1 MSLDRV
7 VLALSSAFVLL
18 AGMSCLVAPASFAQ
32 QAGLAAAPSA
42 LTEIRA
48 FYGGLQIGIG
58 CFLFWCIRQ
67 RTLTVAGLVLVG
79 LAVGG
84 AGIGRGFGM
93 LVDREPTAFHL
104 TNLAIEVATVGLVV
118 AAISRNRRPSHT

>member
-18 AGMSCLVAPASFAQ
+18 AGISCLVAPASFAQ

-67 RTLTVAGLVLVG
+67 RTLTFAGLLLVG

-84 AGIGRGFGM
+84 AGMGRGFGM
-93 LVDREPTAFHL
+93 LVDQVSTAFHL
-104 TNLAIEVATVGLVV
+104 TNLAIEAATVGLVV
-118 AAISRNRRPSHT
+118 AAISRSRRRGHT

>member
-18 AGMSCLVAPASFAQ
+18 AGISCLIAPASFAQ
-32 QAGLAAAPSA
+32 QAGLAAAPSV

-67 RTLTVAGLVLVG
+67 RTLTFAGLLLVG

-93 LVDREPTAFHL
+93 LVDQVPTAFHL
-104 TNLAIEVATVGLVV
+104 TNLAIEGATVGLVG
-118 AAISRNRRPSHT
+118 AAILRNRRRGHT

>member
-18 AGMSCLVAPASFAQ
+18 AGISCLVAPASFAQ
-32 QAGLAAAPSA
+32 QAGLAADPGA

-67 RTLTVAGLVLVG
+67 RTLTFVGLLLVG

-93 LVDREPTAFHL
+93 LVDQVPTAFHL
-104 TNLAIEVATVGLVV
+104 MNLAIEVVTVGLVG
-118 AAISRNRRPSHT
+118 AAILRNRRRAHT

>member
-7 VLALSSAFVLL
+7 VLALSGAFVLV
-18 AGMSCLVAPASFAQ
+18 AGVSCLVAPASFAQ
-32 QAGLAAAPSA
+32 QAGLAAVPSA

-67 RTLTVAGLVLVG
+67 RTLTFAGLLLVG

-84 AGIGRGFGM
+84 AGMGRGFGM
-93 LVDREPTAFHL
+93 LVDQVPTAFHL
-104 TNLAIEVATVGLVV
+104 TNLAIEAATVGLVV
-118 AAISRNRRPSHT
+118 AAISRSRRRGHT